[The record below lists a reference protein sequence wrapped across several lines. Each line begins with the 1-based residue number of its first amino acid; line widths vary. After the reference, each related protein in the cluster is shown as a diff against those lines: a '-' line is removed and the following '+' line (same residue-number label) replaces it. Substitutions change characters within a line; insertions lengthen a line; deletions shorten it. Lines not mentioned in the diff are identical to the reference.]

1 MFSGNKLLHRD
12 NFSYCFLL
20 LESTFLPCCSFF
32 PFYKPHQ
39 CTSQF
44 YSFSYIQPWL
54 TLSAYFNSYTLSI
67 HIFLEIWMV
76 PWPNRQ
82 ICTSIPT
89 NNFTLVYQQIVV
101 KVTTSSDILP
111 YNPPK
116 PTTISVSSPL
126 LEKYPPPPYSF
137 ALTTTN
143 YEPVLPSYLQ
153 FTFLADFHGP
163 TKTIS
168 APSCIH
174 NDLSISSGC

>member
-1 MFSGNKLLHRD
+1 MS
-12 NFSYCFLL
+12 
-20 LESTFLPCCSFF
+20 
-32 PFYKPHQ
+32 Q
-39 CTSQF
+39 CH
-44 YSFSYIQPWL
+44 SFSY
-54 TLSAYFNSYTLSI
+54 TAGSLSR
-67 HIFLEIWMV
+67 HILILILCLFTFFWRSEWFLD
-76 PWPNRQ
+76 
-82 ICTSIPT
+82 PT
-89 NNFTLVYQQIVV
+89 DKFALVYQQIVV

-116 PTTISVSSPL
+116 PTTTSASSPL
-126 LEKYPPPPYSF
+126 VEKYPPPPYSF